1 MKKIFLNITVSLLL
15 ASCSKNDDAN
25 NNCNFLPNIGVN
37 RTIELNLPQYN
48 QLNFPS
54 NPVPIP
60 EEGVGGIIVTNTGT
74 GFVAFDAAD
83 PNHMLSTRST
93 LIISGLEGTC
103 GCDDQNQYS
112 LFTGQPL
119 NNSALRCG
127 LKAYR
132 VEQSGNTLFISN

>member
-1 MKKIFLNITVSLLL
+1 MKKIFLITIAYFFLT
-15 ASCSKNDDAN
+15 SCSNSDDAN

-60 EEGVGGIIVTNTGT
+60 DEGVRGIIVTNTGT

-83 PNHMLSTRST
+83 PNHVLSTCST
-93 LIISGLEGTC
+93 LVISGLEGTC
-103 GCDDQNQYS
+103 SCDDQNQYS

>member
-1 MKKIFLNITVSLLL
+1 MLFTT
-15 ASCSKNDDAN
+15 CSKNDDAN
-25 NNCNFLPNIGVN
+25 NNCNNLPNIGVN

-83 PNHMLSTRST
+83 PNHMLSTCST